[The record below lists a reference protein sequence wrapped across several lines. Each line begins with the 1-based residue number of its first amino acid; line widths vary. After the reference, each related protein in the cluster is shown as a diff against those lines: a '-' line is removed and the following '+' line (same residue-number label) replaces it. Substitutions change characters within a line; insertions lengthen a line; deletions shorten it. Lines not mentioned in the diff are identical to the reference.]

1 MGKTQK
7 ALPITICQSIPIV
20 TILLNIPWQGQQS
33 LEVWPALSFR
43 DRGRTGACEAISL
56 GNNCSL
62 PEHVNDVDYQREGA

>member
-7 ALPITICQSIPIV
+7 ALPITICQPISIV

>member
-1 MGKTQK
+1 
-7 ALPITICQSIPIV
+7 
-20 TILLNIPWQGQQS
+20 
-33 LEVWPALSFR
+33 LSFR